1 MAQLYGPSNCTPTGS
16 CSEDLRSLVC
26 TSLVEQAGLK
36 PFGQKTKLGGI
47 LGRGDSLK
55 VTSVRKRG
63 YSQTSLGR
71 WRWSISM
78 MRESPLCA
86 VITINK

>member
-1 MAQLYGPSNCTPTGS
+1 MAQLYGPSNCTPTAS
-16 CSEDLRSLVC
+16 CSEDLRTLVC

-36 PFGQKTKLGGI
+36 PFGQKTKLGSI

-55 VTSVRKRG
+55 ATSVRKRG

-71 WRWSISM
+71 WSISM

-86 VITINK
+86 